1 MWFDFV
7 CAVCFDQPFV
17 FAVRVIC
24 VVWPYLFRLLAFC
37 TCVLCACVNVVCLH
51 SLVYAVCAVCEPLC
65 QFLLL
70 LLFVSST
77 AGC

>member
-51 SLVYAVCAVCEPLC
+51 SLVYAV
-65 QFLLL
+65 
-70 LLFVSST
+70 
-77 AGC
+77 